1 MTLKNYLP
9 DDEITARIEAALYSA
24 GRPLQL
30 DELLKASGTNS
41 RSKTRAIVEG
51 LIVKAKSAFL
61 AIEIAELEN
70 ETFVLQL
77 KPGYTPLVRKFAQRP
92 LIPGA
97 ALKTLSYIAYEQ
109 PVASKRLAQVRG
121 SQVYSHLK
129 TLRQMRFV
137 EHENLGRLKIY
148 RTTSKFQSYFGVT
161 DIESLKTGLPMTGN
175 PERKKNNS
183 NENSDPNPASASSS
197 SQEELK
203 S

>member
-1 MTLKNYLP
+1 
-9 DDEITARIEAALYSA
+9 
-24 GRPLQL
+24 
-30 DELLKASGTNS
+30 
-41 RSKTRAIVEG
+41 
-51 LIVKAKSAFL
+51 
-61 AIEIAELEN
+61 LEN

-109 PVASKRLAQVRG
+109 PVASKRLSQVRG

-129 TLRQMRFV
+129 TLRQMKFV

-161 DIESLKTGLPMTGN
+161 DIESLKTALPMTGN
-175 PERKKNNS
+175 PGRKKKNNES
-183 NENSDPNPASASSS
+183 SDPNAASAPSS
-197 SQEELK
+197 SQQEV
-203 S
+203 

>member
-1 MTLKNYLP
+1 LTNSLP
-9 DDEITARIEAALYSA
+9 DNEITARIEAALYSA

-70 ETFVLQL
+70 ETFVFQL
-77 KPGYTPLVRKFAQRP
+77 KAGYTPLARKFAQRP

-129 TLRQMRFV
+129 TLGQMRFI

-161 DIESLKTGLPMTGN
+161 DIETLKSALPMKGN
-175 PERKKNNS
+175 PERKKNKT
-183 NENSDPNPASASSS
+183 NENSDPNAASASSS
-197 SQEELK
+197 SQQYVK

>member
-1 MTLKNYLP
+1 LALRNSLP
-9 DDEITARIEAALYSA
+9 DDEIIARIEAALYSA

-30 DELLKASGTNS
+30 DELLKASGINS
-41 RSKTRAIVEG
+41 RSKIRAILEG
-51 LIVKAKSAFL
+51 LIVKAKSSFL

-109 PVASKRLAQVRG
+109 PVASKRLSQVRG

-129 TLRQMRFV
+129 TLRQMKFV

-161 DIESLKTGLPMTGN
+161 DIESLKTALPMTGN
-175 PERKKNNS
+175 PGRKKKNNES
-183 NENSDPNPASASSS
+183 SDPNAASAPSS
-197 SQEELK
+197 SQQEVK